1 MKTKECKICKK
12 TIQEKDMMIQAGGYV
27 RSYCS
32 PCNKIKAKKYNLKIK
47 KLKENT
53 FWEITE

>member
-12 TIQEKDMMIQAGGYV
+12 TIQKKDMMIQAGGYL
-27 RSYCS
+27 RSYCK
-32 PCNKIKAKKYNLKIK
+32 PCNKIRAKKYNLKIK

-53 FWEITE
+53 FWEIK